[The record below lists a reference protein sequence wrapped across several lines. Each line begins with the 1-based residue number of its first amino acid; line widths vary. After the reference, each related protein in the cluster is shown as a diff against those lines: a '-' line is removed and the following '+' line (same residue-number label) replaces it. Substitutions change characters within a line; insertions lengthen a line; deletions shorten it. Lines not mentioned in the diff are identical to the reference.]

1 MDIFDW
7 DRALIAQYEA
17 FARSFS
23 RIKAPEIA
31 QQVDEAYARGRFW
44 PEPLITINPRYE
56 SALTIDQLA
65 AQGVV
70 DPALPTIFA
79 AGSDRIPITLYSHQ
93 SRALAKAQAGESF
106 IVTTGTGS
114 GKSLCF
120 FLPIIDA
127 VVRAKRAGEAAATRA
142 IVIYPMNA
150 LANSQLEELE
160 KFVGEAGLDPA
171 LRPTFAR
178 YTGQESDARRKEIA
192 AEKPDILLTNFM
204 MLELLMTRQDGL
216 DQQVIANAAGLRFL
230 VLDELHTYRGRQG
243 ADVAM
248 LVRRVKHRL
257 GVGSD
262 LLCIGTS
269 ATMSTAADETE
280 RNAAVARVGRK
291 LFGVAMSHNAVI
303 GERLTRATD
312 PSLRSETLGAA
323 LREAVLVPTPIH
335 ADDAALHRN
344 PLAVWIETEIGVEDR
359 EGLTRRRP
367 TTLEAAACLLSDH
380 AAVELDQARAALSG
394 MLALMGRP
402 EDRRG
407 GSGDRAFLAF
417 RLHRFI
423 SGAGRAYTTLA
434 TPASRRVLLD
444 GQKYDPEDETARLY
458 PTFFCRECGQ
468 EAHSVSLTAVGEVIP
483 RPIDEVPADT
493 ADAAGRR
500 QGFLIPAVNAD
511 FPFSGDVADY
521 PEDWQEVTPAGVER
535 LKATRKPH
543 RGELLE
549 LGRDG
554 HPAEGGVPAWFFPG
568 RYRFCPCCRHVPAP
582 QARDTNKLASLS
594 AEGRSSAT
602 TLLVATLLA
611 EMDADGTID
620 AEKRKILGFTDN
632 RQDAALQAGHF
643 NDFIFVTLLR
653 AGIVRAVREAG
664 AQGLKPSAF
673 GDAVRTALGFSP
685 DEPARAAEWMAN
697 PNPRGYLPRQEAEET
712 LTAVLAHRVWADLRR
727 GWRFT
732 NPNLE
737 EVGLVR
743 VGFPGLA
750 ELAHDES
757 LFRGNAQLATAHPT
771 LRQHLFELLFDHMRT
786 GLAVA
791 ADALDHARMRQIA
804 EESRDRLAHPWSID
818 ALEQDDLRQAGF
830 LMIDAPRRADRHS
843 AAEDLL
849 IVRAGPR
856 GALGRQLSAKSLWET
871 PLPRAA
877 YDALIRCLL
886 AAAEAHQIVR
896 RVSTGSDA
904 PGWRLAPAALRLYP
918 ATGRSDGRAANQF
931 YRALY
936 ERTSLML
943 EQSGALPF
951 SFESREH
958 TAQVD
963 QEVRAWRED
972 RFRYGPKDRERLDER
987 AEAMRD
993 RQGPS
998 FEGKAFL
1005 PALFCSPTMELGVD
1019 ISQLN
1024 AVYLRNAPPTPANYA
1039 QRAGRAGRSGQAAL
1053 VVTYCAA
1060 QSPHDQYHFA
1070 DRAGLVAGIVRPPAL
1085 DIANQD
1091 LVRSHLHAEWLAAS
1105 GVALDPDIP
1114 TNLAMDDTGLPLDPE
1129 RDTALAEA
1137 DANGAAL
1144 PGMRALLA
1152 ATRDAIEGADE
1163 IPWLDEAAGFAD
1175 AVAADA
1181 RAELSSAFDRWRELY
1196 RGALDEQRGADE
1208 IQRRAG
1214 PRPGERKEALARY
1227 RRATQ
1232 ELELLERGRAA
1243 AGSDFYTYRYLATE
1257 GFLPGYNFPR
1267 LPLYASI
1274 PATRAAMLQ
1283 RPRFLAIAEFGPR
1296 SLIYHEGRAFRVT
1309 RAKLPAH
1316 ARTDGGSLDVK
1327 TLILCA
1333 DCGAAHRDPRAERC
1347 HACDASLTGAE
1358 QIDNAFRVDNVE
1370 AEPQARISA
1379 NDEDR
1384 QRQGFEILTVFEW
1397 PLSGGVPDIRRL
1409 EIADKG
1415 VPLLQMDYGTGTRLA
1430 RLNKGLRRRKQTS
1443 IAGFAIDPVSGRW
1456 TTDANNSDAGD
1467 GDVVTAPR
1475 SQRIVP
1481 VVEDHKNA
1489 LLLRPQRS
1497 FSSAQM
1503 ATLQHALVRA
1513 LAVVAE
1519 LEEGEI
1525 VGEPL
1530 PSRDVRRAILLYEAT
1545 EGGAGV
1551 LKRLVGEAGFVSLLA
1566 REALRLM
1573 HYVEPYDGTPPASE
1587 EEACVAGCYR
1597 CLLSYSN
1604 QLDHELID
1612 RQDGDVV
1619 AFLQALVNATAPIAQ
1634 NTTPQSGAVTIITN
1648 EVAKATAVDRWL
1660 SAIADWSLPRPTS
1673 RVVAGTHCPLYWPDH
1688 RLLGCPGGVAAEV
1701 EAACVDLGIDVL
1713 PLPLTP
1719 PAELPADLLE
1729 YLGPR

>member
-1 MDIFDW
+1 MDIFDL
-7 DRALIAQYEA
+7 DRALVAQYEA

-31 QQVDEAYARGRFW
+31 RQVDEAYARGRFW
-44 PEPLITINPRYE
+44 PEPLITLNPRYE
-56 SALTIDQLA
+56 PGPSVDELA

-70 DPALPTIFA
+70 DPALPAIFA
-79 AGSDRIPITLYSHQ
+79 TGPDRTPITLHSHQ

-120 FLPIIDA
+120 FLPIVDA

-160 KFVGEAGLDPA
+160 KFVGDSGIDPV

-178 YTGQESDARRKEIA
+178 YTGQESDARRREIA
-192 AEKPDILLTNFM
+192 AQKPDILLTNFM
-204 MLELLMTRQDGL
+204 MLELLLTRQDDL
-216 DQQVIANAAGLRFL
+216 DREVIANAAGLRFL

-257 GVGSD
+257 GVGSS
-262 LLCIGTS
+262 LLCVGTS
-269 ATMSTAADETE
+269 ATMSTAADEAE

-312 PSLRSETLGAA
+312 QA
-323 LREAVLVPTPIH
+323 LRGEALDTALRAAVLAPTPAF
-335 ADDAALHRN
+335 ADDAALERN
-344 PLAVWIETEIGVEDR
+344 ALAVWIETEVGVQDR
-359 EGLTRRRP
+359 EGLIRRPP
-367 TTLEAAACLLSDH
+367 TTLEAAAGALAERAGVGLG
-380 AAVELDQARAALSG
+380 EARAALSG
-394 MLALMGRP
+394 MLALMGRR

-407 GSGDRAFLAF
+407 GAGDRAFLAF

-423 SGAGRAYTTLA
+423 SGAGRAYATLA
-434 TPASRRVLLD
+434 PAAARRVLLD
-444 GQKYDPEDETARLY
+444 GQKYDPEDEASRLY

-468 EAHSVSLTAVGEVIP
+468 EAHSVSVTAAGEVVP
-483 RPIDEVPADT
+483 RAIDEVPADT
-493 ADAAGRR
+493 PDAHGTR
-500 QGFLIPAVNAD
+500 QGFLIPAVNDD
-511 FPFSGDVADY
+511 FPFSGEVTDY
-521 PEDWQEVTPAGVER
+521 PEDWQEVTAAGER
-535 LKATRKPH
+535 LKAARRSH
-543 RGELLE
+543 RGELMA
-549 LGRDG
+549 LGRNG
-554 HPAEGGVPAWFFPG
+554 RPAEGGALAWFFPG

-602 TLLVATLLA
+602 TLIVATLLA
-611 EMDADGTID
+611 EMEADGTVE
-620 AEKRKILGFTDN
+620 AEKRKLLGFTDN

-653 AGIVRAVREAG
+653 AGIVRAVRGAG
-664 AQGLKPSAF
+664 AGGLRPAAF
-673 GDAVRTALGFSP
+673 GDAVRAALGFSP
-685 DEPARAAEWMAN
+685 DEPARAAEWMAD

-712 LTAVLAHRVWADLRR
+712 LTAVLSHRVWADLRR

-750 ELAHDES
+750 ELAGDDA
-757 LFRGNAQLATAHPT
+757 LFCGNAELAAAPPA
-771 LRQHLFELLFDHMRT
+771 LRQRLFELLFDHMRT

-791 ADALDHARMRQIA
+791 ADALDRGRMRQVA
-804 EESRDRLAHPWSID
+804 EESRERLVHPWAID
-818 ALEQDDLRQAGF
+818 AMEQDDLRHAGF
-830 LMIDAPRRADRHS
+830 LMVDAPRRADRLS
-843 AAEDLL
+843 AAEDVL

-856 GALGRQLSAKSLWET
+856 GALGRALSARSLWGGI
-871 PLPRAA
+871 PLTRAA

-886 AAAEAHQIVR
+886 TAAETHQILR
-896 RVSTGSDA
+896 RVQTGSDA
-904 PGWRLAPAALRLYP
+904 PGWRLSPAALRLYP
-918 ATGRSDGRAANQF
+918 ADGRADGRGANPF
-931 YRALY
+931 FRDLY
-936 ERTSLML
+936 ERTAGLL
-943 EQSGALPF
+943 AQTGALPF
-951 SFESREH
+951 AFESREH

-963 QEVRAWRED
+963 QETRAWRED
-972 RFRYGPKDRERLDER
+972 RFRFGPKDRERLDER
-987 AEAMRD
+987 ADAMRD
-993 RQGPS
+993 RQGPGY
-998 FEGKAFL
+998 EGKAFL

-1070 DRAGLVAGIVRPPAL
+1070 DRAGLVAGVVRPPAL
-1085 DIANQD
+1085 DLANQD

-1105 GVALDPDIP
+1105 AVALKPDIP
-1114 TNLAMDDTGLPLDPE
+1114 GNLAMETAGLALAPDADAALE
-1129 RDTALAEA
+1129 RADTAGVAVPA
-1137 DANGAAL
+1137 
-1144 PGMRALLA
+1144 MRALLA
-1152 ATRDAIEGADE
+1152 ATREAVEGADE
-1163 IPWLDEAAGFAD
+1163 IPWLDAAGGFAD
-1175 AVAADA
+1175 EVATSA
-1181 RAELSSAFDRWRELY
+1181 RASLSRAFERWRDLY

-1208 IQRRAG
+1208 VQRRAG

-1232 ELELLERGRAA
+1232 ELELLERGQAA

-1309 RAKLPAH
+1309 RAKLPAY
-1316 ARTDGGSLDVK
+1316 ARAVDGRLDVK

-1333 DCGAAHRDPRAERC
+1333 ECGAVHRDPQAERC
-1347 HACDASLTGAE
+1347 HACDAPLAGAE
-1358 QIDNAFRVDNVE
+1358 RIDSAFRIDNVE

-1397 PLSGGVPDIRRL
+1397 PSSGGVPNVRRL
-1409 EIADKG
+1409 EITDGAA
-1415 VPLLQMDYGTGTRLA
+1415 LLARLDYGTGTRLA

-1443 IAGFAIDPVSGRW
+1443 VAGFAIDPVSGRW
-1456 TTDANNSDAGD
+1456 TSDANNADAGD
-1467 GDVVTAPR
+1467 GAGDVVTAPR
-1475 SQRIVP
+1475 AQRIVP

-1489 LLLRPQRS
+1489 LLLRPERA

-1519 LEEGEI
+1519 LEEGE
-1525 VGEPL
+1525 VLGEPL
-1530 PSRDVRRAILLYEAT
+1530 PSRDLRRAILLYEAT

-1551 LKRLVGEAGFVSLLA
+1551 LKRLVAEPDFVPALA
-1566 REALRLM
+1566 RQALRLM
-1573 HYVEPYDGTPPASE
+1573 HYAEPLEASPPTSE
-1587 EEACVAGCYR
+1587 EGTCVAGCYR

-1619 AFLQALVNATAPIAQ
+1619 AFLQALARASATQAAPGEHPAA
-1634 NTTPQSGAVTIITN
+1634 SGGGA
-1648 EVAKATAVDRWL
+1648 AAGAADPWL
-1660 SAIADWSLPRPTS
+1660 RAIDGWAMPRPTG
-1673 RVVAGTHCPLYWPDH
+1673 RVVAGAHYPLYWPDH
-1688 RLLGCPGGVAAEV
+1688 GLLGCPGGVAAEIA
-1701 EAACVDLGIDVL
+1701 AACADLGIDALAL
-1713 PLPLTP
+1713 PAAPSAEP
-1719 PAELPADLLE
+1719 PAGLSEH
-1729 YLGPR
+1729 LGPR

>member
-7 DRALIAQYEA
+7 DRALVARYEA

-23 RIKAPEIA
+23 RIRAPEIA
-31 QQVDEAYARGRFW
+31 GQIDEAYARGRFW

-56 SALTIDQLA
+56 PAKNIDQLA
-65 AQGVV
+65 NEGVV
-70 DPALPTIFA
+70 DPALPAIFA
-79 AGSDRIPITLYSHQ
+79 AGPDRTPITLHSHQ

-127 VVRAKRAGEAAATRA
+127 VVRTKRAGAPAATRA

-160 KFVGEAGLDPA
+160 KFVGDSGLDPA

-178 YTGQESDARRKEIA
+178 YTGQESDARRQEIA

-204 MLELLMTRQDGL
+204 MLELLMTRQDRL
-216 DQQVIANAAGLRFL
+216 DRQVIANAAGLRFL

-257 GVGSD
+257 GVSSD

-269 ATMSTAADETE
+269 ATMSTAADETK
-280 RNAAVARVGRK
+280 RNDAVARVGRK
-291 LFGVAMSHNAVI
+291 LFGVTMSHNAVI

-312 PSLRSETLGAA
+312 QSLRSETLGAA
-323 LREAVLVPTPIH
+323 LREAVLAPTPTH
-335 ADDAALHRN
+335 ADDAALFRN

-359 EGLTRRRP
+359 EGLTRRVP
-367 TTLEAAACLLSDH
+367 TTLEAAARLLSEH
-380 AAVELDQARAALSG
+380 TAVELDRARAALSG
-394 MLALMGRP
+394 MLALMGRR
-402 EDRRG
+402 EDLRG

-423 SGAGRAYTTLA
+423 SGAGRAYATLA
-434 TPASRRVLLD
+434 WPDARRVLLD
-444 GQKYDPEDETARLY
+444 GQKYDPEDETARLF

-468 EAHSVSLTAVGEVIP
+468 EAHSVTVTAAGEAIP
-483 RPIDEVPADT
+483 RPIDEVPGDT
-493 ADAAGRR
+493 ADADGRR

-511 FPFSGDVADY
+511 FQFSGDVADY
-521 PEDWQEVTPAGVER
+521 PEDWQEVTAAGVER
-535 LKATRKPH
+535 LKTARKPH

-549 LGRDG
+549 LGRNG
-554 HPAEGGVPAWFFPG
+554 RPAEDGVPAWFFPG

-602 TLLVATLLA
+602 TLIVATLLA
-611 EMDADGTID
+611 EMDADGTIET
-620 AEKRKILGFTDN
+620 EKRKILGFTDN

-653 AGIVRAVREAG
+653 AGIVRAVRDAG
-664 AQGLKPSAF
+664 TQGLKPAAF

-685 DEPARAAEWMAN
+685 DEPARAAEWMAD
-697 PNPRGYLPRQEAEET
+697 PNQRGYLPRQEAEET
-712 LTAVLAHRVWADLRR
+712 LTSVLAHRVWADLRR

-750 ELAHDES
+750 ELVCDDS
-757 LFRGNAQLATAHPT
+757 LFRGNVHLAAAPPAQ
-771 LRQHLFELLFDHMRT
+771 RQRLFELLFDHMRT

-791 ADALDHARMRQIA
+791 ADALDHARMRQVA
-804 EESRDRLAHPWSID
+804 EESRDRLVHPWAID
-818 ALEQDDLRQAGF
+818 ALEQDDLRRAGF
-830 LMIDAPRRADRHS
+830 LMIDAPRRVDRHS
-843 AAEDLL
+843 AGEDLL

-856 GALGRQLSAKSLWET
+856 GALGRQLSARSLWNGT
-871 PLPRAA
+871 PLPRSA
-877 YDALIRCLL
+877 YDALIQCLL
-886 AAAEAHQIVR
+886 AAAEAHQIIR

-918 ATGRSDGRAANQF
+918 ANERADGRAANQF

-936 ERTSLML
+936 ERTAQML
-943 EQSGALPF
+943 EQPGALPF
-951 SFESREH
+951 SFEAREH

-972 RFRYGPKDRERLDER
+972 RFRYGSKDRERLAER

-993 RQGPS
+993 RQGPG

-1060 QSPHDQYHFA
+1060 QSPHDQYHFS

-1085 DIANQD
+1085 DLANED

-1114 TNLAMDDTGLPLDPE
+1114 ANLAMDEADLPLAAD
-1129 RDTALAEA
+1129 RAAALAEA
-1137 DANGAAL
+1137 DASGIGL
-1144 PGMRALLA
+1144 PAMRALLA
-1152 ATRDAIEGADE
+1152 ATRDAIEGIDE

-1175 AVAADA
+1175 MVAASA
-1181 RAELSSAFDRWRELY
+1181 RANLSTGFDRWRELY

-1316 ARTDGGSLDVK
+1316 ARTDSGKLDVK

-1333 DCGAAHRDPRAERC
+1333 ECGAAHRDLQAERC
-1347 HACDASLTGAE
+1347 HACDAPLAGAE

-1397 PLSGGVPDIRRL
+1397 PSTGGVPNVRRL
-1409 EIADKG
+1409 EIADG
-1415 VPLLQMDYGTGTRLA
+1415 SAPLLQLDYGTGTRLA

-1456 TTDANNSDAGD
+1456 TADTNNADEGD

-1475 SQRIVP
+1475 AQRIVP

-1497 FSSAQM
+1497 FSPAQM
-1503 ATLQHALVRA
+1503 ATLQHSLVRA

-1519 LEEGEI
+1519 LEEGEVI
-1525 VGEPL
+1525 GEPL
-1530 PSRDVRRAILLYEAT
+1530 PSRDVRRTILLYEAT

-1551 LKRLVGEAGFVSLLA
+1551 LKRLVGEPGFVPALA

-1573 HYVEPYDGTPPASE
+1573 HYAEPIEATSPVSEDG
-1587 EEACVAGCYR
+1587 ACVAGCYR

-1612 RQDGDVV
+1612 RQDAEIV
-1619 AFLQALVNATAPIAQ
+1619 AFLQALANAPAAQDPAPRA
-1634 NTTPQSGAVTIITN
+1634 GAASCPTG
-1648 EVAKATAVDRWL
+1648 EPVDNGAADPWL
-1660 SAIADWSLPRPTS
+1660 CAIADWSLPRPTG
-1673 RVVAGTHCPLYWPDH
+1673 RVVAGAHHPLYWPDY

-1701 EAACVDLGIDVL
+1701 AAACADLGIDAL
-1713 PLPLTP
+1713 PLPAAP
-1719 PAELPADLLE
+1719 PAELPAILLE
-1729 YLGPR
+1729 HLGPR